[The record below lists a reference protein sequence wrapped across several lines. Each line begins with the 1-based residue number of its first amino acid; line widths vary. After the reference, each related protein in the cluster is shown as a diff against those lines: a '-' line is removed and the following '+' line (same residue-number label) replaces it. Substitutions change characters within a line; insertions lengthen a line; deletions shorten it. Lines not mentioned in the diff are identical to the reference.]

1 MMLISSFLPNGT
13 RAWNPPPWDV
23 QPQQEAHEMHNA
35 HVVRPE
41 DVHRVDRQDTPPPLR
56 RSVSVDSD
64 DSEATE
70 QEVAEQEVAE
80 QEVVEQE
87 ATEQEATQQEATEQ
101 QAQPQSFLPSLAPS
115 RPLPPL
121 PISAR
126 RSDDAQPHSFLPSFE
141 DSTPRPSSPFSTHGS
156 HYP

>member
-1 MMLISSFLPNGT
+1 MMLISSFLPGKT
-13 RAWNPPPWDV
+13 LAWNPPLWDV
-23 QPQQEAHEMHNA
+23 QPQQQAVEMRNA
-35 HVVRPE
+35 PVVGPD
-41 DVHRVDRQDTPPPLR
+41 DVHRVDRQDDPGG
-56 RSVSVDSD
+56 VDTD

-80 QEVVEQE
+80 QEVTEQE
-87 ATEQEATQQEATEQ
+87 ATEQEATEQEATEQ

-126 RSDDAQPHSFLPSFE
+126 RPDGAQPHSFLPSFE
-141 DSTPRPSSPFSTHGS
+141 DSTPQPSSPFSTHGS